1 MLEELKKL
9 LKEKDEAYKE
19 FRSKYDEK
27 CDEVNNKILELLP
40 YEGKLIKVQD
50 DNLYYIPLYIRVREI
65 FRHGDKIIIR
75 GYGFS
80 SEFTEYADAT
90 WVNWDF
96 MTSHEFRIENIES
109 EISNITIINEVE
121 FNSEFDKMI
130 NNMRYEHMKKMLYT

>member
-50 DNLYYIPLYIRVREI
+50 DIITYIRVREV
-65 FRHGDKIIIR
+65 FKHGSRIVIR

-80 SEFTEYADAT
+80 SEFTDYADAT
-90 WVNWDF
+90 WSHWTF
-96 MTSHEFRIENIES
+96 MKYFEFNFDDIER
-109 EISNITIINEVE
+109 EIKKITIINETE
-121 FNSEFDKMI
+121 FNSAFDEMI
-130 NNMRYEHMKKMLYT
+130 NSMRYEHMKEML

>member
-90 WVNWDF
+90 WADWSF
-96 MTSHEFRIENIES
+96 MKTHKFQIDDIEKEVK
-109 EISNITIINEVE
+109 NITIIDEIEFSNAFNDMVEKMKQEHLNE
-121 FNSEFDKMI
+121 
-130 NNMRYEHMKKMLYT
+130 LL

>member
-50 DNLYYIPLYIRVREI
+50 DIITYIRVREV
-65 FRHGDKIIIR
+65 FKHGNRIVIR

-90 WVNWDF
+90 WSHWTFMKYFEFDF
-96 MTSHEFRIENIES
+96 DDIER
-109 EISNITIINEVE
+109 EIKKITIITESE
-121 FNSEFDKMI
+121 FNSAFDEMI
-130 NNMRYEHMKKMLYT
+130 NGMRYEHMKEML

>member
-19 FRSKYDEK
+19 YRSKYDEK

-50 DNLYYIPLYIRVREI
+50 DITIYIRVREV
-65 FRHGDKIIIR
+65 FKHGNRIVIR

-90 WVNWDF
+90 WSHWTFMKYFEFDF
-96 MTSHEFRIENIES
+96 DNIEQ
-109 EISNITIINEVE
+109 EIKKITIITETE
-121 FNSEFDKMI
+121 FNSAFDEMI
-130 NNMRYEHMKKMLYT
+130 NSMRYEHMKEML

>member
-9 LKEKDEAYKE
+9 LEEKNEAYRE
-19 FRSKYDEK
+19 FRSRYDEK

-50 DNLYYIPLYIRVREI
+50 DITIYIRVREV
-65 FRHGDKIIIR
+65 FKHGNRIVIR

-90 WVNWDF
+90 WSHWTFMKYFEFDF
-96 MTSHEFRIENIES
+96 DNIEQ
-109 EISNITIINEVE
+109 EIKKITIITETE

-130 NNMRYEHMKKMLYT
+130 NSMRYEHMKEML